1 MAKLCILP
9 GVFNINE
16 PLIFGMPLMM
26 NPIFTIPFIV
36 NPIILTITSYGAVKL
51 GLVNGFVA
59 NVPWTLPAPVGAY
72 LATGNDWRVV
82 ILVLVNL
89 TIAGLIYY
97 PFVKMYDK
105 QMLDEEA
112 KATMKKSV
120 EAAV

>member
-1 MAKLCILP
+1 MVILENLVTEKRNEATEGLDQIPVAEALKL
-9 GVFNINE
+9 
-16 PLIFGMPLMM
+16 M
-26 NPIFTIPFIV
+26 N
-36 NPIILTITSYGAVKL
+36 AEDK
-51 GLVNGFVA
+51 